1 MTTPYQSKYF
11 AYELTKQNSSHSIGR
26 LSQSLINATVDLNPH
41 QVEAALFAFRAPLE
55 RGAILADEVG
65 LGKTIEAGL
74 IISQLWAERK
84 RHILVIV
91 PPPLR
96 KQWNQELWEK
106 FYIPSIILES
116 KNFNEM
122 VRLGHK
128 NPFLQ
133 QDQIVITS
141 YQYAR
146 NKADMLQ
153 KVPWD
158 LIVFDEAHRMRN
170 VYKKSNKI
178 GRTLRAATA
187 GYPKILLT
195 ATPLQNSLMELYG
208 LISFIDPHI
217 FGDETTFR
225 RQFARSTKEMSE
237 IDFIDLKQR
246 IKPVCHRTLRR
257 QVTEYVNYT
266 QRIPITQ
273 EFMPTKAEWELYEKV
288 SAYLQ
293 REQLFAL
300 PTSQRALMTLVV
312 RKLLA
317 SSSFAISDTLL
328 SLIKRLEQLLMELER
343 GKTEIAAEHS
353 DVYADVDEFD
363 DTMEEWGEDEQPSY
377 IRELSLAE
385 MKHLVQKEKQE
396 LEEYY
401 SLAKSIKENSK
412 AEALLISLEK
422 GFEKLRMLGANE
434 KAVIFTESRRTQAYL
449 REFLERNGYAGKI
462 VLFNGENQDEQAK
475 QIYEQWLEK
484 HQHDDKITGSKTA
497 DIRAAL
503 VEYFKEQAS
512 IMIAT
517 ESASEGI
524 NLQFC
529 SLVVNY
535 DLPWNPQRI
544 EQRIGRCHRYGQKHD
559 VVVINFLNHKNE
571 ADKKVYE
578 ILSEKFR
585 LFEGVFGSSDE
596 VLGSLESGVDFENRI
611 QQIYQT
617 CRTAEEIEQAF
628 KNLQAELDEQIQ
640 LKMKETRMHLLE
652 NFDDEVREKLRDHY
666 HQTSLHL
673 NRMERY
679 LWNLSKYEGAREATF
694 DDETLSFVKEHETY
708 QMISQV
714 KKQDRPN
721 VHHYRFSHP
730 LAQKWIEQAKKRKLI
745 PKEITFRYSDYE
757 GKVSILERLIGK
769 EGWLSLELLHVES
782 LENEQHLVFS
792 AIDLEGEQLDQEMC
806 EKMFELPA
814 VEGEA
819 IELSESICNTL
830 RRISEGQQE
839 AILNEIMERASAYLD
854 SELEKLEKWSQDL
867 KNKLEKDI
875 DEMTVEIEHLKREAK
890 LTRNLAEKLEM
901 NKQIKELEK
910 KRNEMRRNLYDQQ
923 DEIDEQKDRL
933 FEEVEKKLE
942 QRTSTE
948 HLFTIKWRIV

>member
-1 MTTPYQSKYF
+1 MTTPYQSQYF
-11 AYELTKQNSSHSIGR
+11 AYELTRQHSSRSIGR

-84 RHILVIV
+84 RNILIIV

-122 VRLGHK
+122 VRSGHR

-146 NKADMLQ
+146 NKADMLR
-153 KVPWD
+153 KVNWD

-178 GRTLRAATA
+178 GRALRTATA
-187 GYPKILLT
+187 GCPKILLT

-225 RQFARSTKEMSE
+225 RQFARGAKEMSDA
-237 IDFIDLKQR
+237 DFLDLKRR

-273 EFMPTKAEWELYEKV
+273 EFMPTNNEWELYEKV

-317 SSSFAISDTLL
+317 SSSFAISDTLH
-328 SLIKRLEQLLMELER
+328 SLIKRLDQLLIELER
-343 GKTEIAAEHS
+343 GKLETAAGCF
-353 DVYADVDEFD
+353 DVYEDVDEFNE
-363 DTMEEWGEDEQPSY
+363 TMEEWEEEQSAHS
-377 IRELSLAE
+377 IDLSLNE
-385 MKHLVQKEKQE
+385 MKRLILQEKQE
-396 LEEYY
+396 LEQYY
-401 SLAKSIKENSK
+401 ALAKSIRENSK
-412 AEALLISLEK
+412 AEALLIALEK
-422 GFEKLRMLGANE
+422 GFEKLKMIGANE

-462 VLFNGENQDEQAK
+462 VLFNGKNEDEQSK
-475 QIYEQWLEK
+475 QIYAQWLEK
-484 HQHDDKITGSKTA
+484 HQHSDKITGSKTA
-497 DIRAAL
+497 DMRAAL

-544 EQRIGRCHRYGQKHD
+544 EQRIGRCHRYGQTHD

-596 VLGSLESGVDFENRI
+596 VLGALESGVDFEKRI

-628 KNLQAELDEQIQ
+628 KHLQAELDEQIQ

-666 HQTSLHL
+666 HQTNLHL

-679 LWNLSKYEGAREATF
+679 LWGLSKYEGAKEAIF
-694 DDETLSFVKEHETY
+694 DDETLSFTKDDETY
-708 QMISQV
+708 QMISQA
-714 KKQDRPN
+714 KKQDRSN

-730 LAQKWIEQAKKRKLI
+730 LAQKWIEQAKSRQLI

-757 GKVSILERLIGK
+757 GKVTILEQLIGK
-769 EGWLSLELLHVES
+769 EGWLSLDLLHVQS
-782 LENEQHLVFS
+782 LENEQHFIFS
-792 AIDLEGEQLDQEMC
+792 AIDLEGEQLDQEIC

-814 VEGEA
+814 VEGEE
-819 IELSESICNTL
+819 IELSESIGNTL
-830 RRISEGQQE
+830 QRISEAQQQS
-839 AILNEIMERASAYLD
+839 ILNDIMERTSTYLD
-854 SELEKLEKWSQDL
+854 AELEKLEKWSQDL

-875 DEMTVEIEHLKREAK
+875 DEMTVEIEYLKREAK
-890 LTRNLAEKLEM
+890 LTRNLAEKLGK

-933 FEEVEKKLE
+933 FEEVEKRLE

>member
-1 MTTPYQSKYF
+1 MTTPYQSQYF
-11 AYELTKQNSSHSIGR
+11 AYELTRQHSSHSIGR

-84 RHILVIV
+84 RSILIIV

-122 VRLGHK
+122 VRSGHR

-146 NKADMLQ
+146 NKADMLR
-153 KVPWD
+153 KVNWD

-178 GRTLRAATA
+178 GRALRTATA
-187 GYPKILLT
+187 GCPKILLT

-225 RQFARSTKEMSE
+225 RQFARGAKEMSDA
-237 IDFIDLKQR
+237 DFLDLKRR

-273 EFMPTKAEWELYEKV
+273 EFMPTNNEWELYEKV

-317 SSSFAISDTLL
+317 SSSFAISDTLH
-328 SLIKRLEQLLMELER
+328 SLIKRLDQLLIELER
-343 GKTEIAAEHS
+343 GKLETAAGCF
-353 DVYADVDEFD
+353 DVYEDVDEFNE
-363 DTMEEWGEDEQPSY
+363 TMEEWEEEQSAHS
-377 IRELSLAE
+377 IDLSLNE
-385 MKHLVQKEKQE
+385 MKRLILQEKQE
-396 LEEYY
+396 LEQYY
-401 SLAKSIKENSK
+401 ALAKSIRENSK
-412 AEALLISLEK
+412 AEALLIALEK
-422 GFEKLRMLGANE
+422 GFEKLKMIGANE

-462 VLFNGENQDEQAK
+462 VLFNGKNEDEQSK
-475 QIYEQWLEK
+475 QIYAQWLEK
-484 HQHDDKITGSKTA
+484 HQHSDKITGSKTA
-497 DIRAAL
+497 DMRAAL

-544 EQRIGRCHRYGQKHD
+544 EQRIGRCHRYGQTHD

-596 VLGSLESGVDFENRI
+596 VLGALESGVDFEKRI

-628 KNLQAELDEQIQ
+628 KHLQAELDEQIQ

-666 HQTSLHL
+666 HQTNLHL

-679 LWNLSKYEGAREATF
+679 LWGLSKYEGAKEAIF
-694 DDETLSFVKEHETY
+694 DDETLSFTKDDETY
-708 QMISQV
+708 QMISQA
-714 KKQDRPN
+714 KKQDRSN

-730 LAQKWIEQAKKRKLI
+730 LAQKWIEQTKSRQLI

-757 GKVSILERLIGK
+757 GKVTILEQLIGK
-769 EGWLSLELLHVES
+769 EGWLSLDLLHVQS
-782 LENEQHLVFS
+782 LENEQHFIFS
-792 AIDLEGEQLDQEMC
+792 AIDLEGEQLDQEIC

-814 VEGEA
+814 VEGEE
-819 IELSESICNTL
+819 IELSESIGNTL
-830 RRISEGQQE
+830 QRISEAQQQS
-839 AILNEIMERASAYLD
+839 ILNDIMERTSTYLD
-854 SELEKLEKWSQDL
+854 AELEKLEKWSQDL

-875 DEMTVEIEHLKREAK
+875 DEVTVEIEHLKREAK

-933 FEEVEKKLE
+933 FEEIEKKLE
-942 QRTSTE
+942 QRTKTE

>member
-1 MTTPYQSKYF
+1 MTTPYQSQYF
-11 AYELTKQNSSHSIGR
+11 AYELTRQHSSRSIGR

-84 RHILVIV
+84 RNILIIV

-106 FYIPSIILES
+106 FYISSIILES

-122 VRLGHK
+122 VQSGQR

-146 NKADMLQ
+146 NKADMLR
-153 KVPWD
+153 KVAWD

-178 GRTLRAATA
+178 GRALRTATA
-187 GYPKILLT
+187 GCPKVLLT
-195 ATPLQNSLMELYG
+195 ATLLQNSLMELYG

-225 RQFARSTKEMSE
+225 RQFARGAKEMSDA
-237 IDFIDLKQR
+237 DFLDLKRR

-273 EFMPTKAEWELYEKV
+273 EFMPTNNEWELYEKV
-288 SAYLQ
+288 STYLQ

-317 SSSFAISDTLL
+317 SSSFAISDTLY
-328 SLIKRLEQLLMELER
+328 SLIQRLEQLLKDLER
-343 GKTEIAAEHS
+343 GKLETAAECS
-353 DVYADVDEFD
+353 DVYEDVDEFSE
-363 DTMEEWGEDEQPSY
+363 TVEEWEEEEQP
-377 IRELSLAE
+377 IHNGLSFSE
-385 MKHLVQKEKQE
+385 MKQLVLQEKQE
-396 LEEYY
+396 LEQYY
-401 SLAKSIKENSK
+401 ELAKSIRENSK
-412 AEALLISLEK
+412 AEALLIALEK
-422 GFEKLRMLGANE
+422 GFEKLKMIGANE

-449 REFLERNGYAGKI
+449 CEFLERNGYAGKI
-462 VLFNGENQDEQAK
+462 VLFNGKNGDEQSK
-475 QIYEQWLEK
+475 QIYAQWLEK
-484 HQHDDKITGSKTA
+484 HQHSDKITGSKTA
-497 DIRAAL
+497 DMRAAL

-544 EQRIGRCHRYGQKHD
+544 EQRIGRCHRYGQTHD

-585 LFEGVFGSSDE
+585 LFEGVFGSSGE
-596 VLGSLESGVDFENRI
+596 VLGALESGVDFEKRI

-628 KNLQAELDEQIQ
+628 KQLQAELDEQIQ

-666 HQTSLHL
+666 HQTNLHL

-679 LWNLSKYEGAREATF
+679 LWGLSKYEGAKEAIF
-694 DDETLSFVKEHETY
+694 DDETLSFTKDDETY
-708 QMISQV
+708 QMISQA
-714 KKQDRPN
+714 KKQDRSN

-730 LAQKWIEQAKKRKLI
+730 LAQKWIEQAKSRQLI

-757 GKVSILERLIGK
+757 GKVTILEQLIGK
-769 EGWLSLELLHVES
+769 EGWLSLDLLHVQS
-782 LENEQHLVFS
+782 LENEQHFIFS
-792 AIDLEGEQLDQEMC
+792 AIDLEGEQLDQEIC

-814 VEGEA
+814 VEGEE
-819 IELSESICNTL
+819 IELSESIGNTL
-830 RRISEGQQE
+830 RRISKAQQQS
-839 AILNEIMERASAYLD
+839 ILNDIMERTSTYLD
-854 SELEKLEKWSQDL
+854 AELEKLEKWSQDL

-890 LTRNLAEKLEM
+890 LIRNLAEKLEM

-910 KRNEMRRNLYDQQ
+910 KRNDMRRSLYDQQ

-933 FEEVEKKLE
+933 FEEIEKKLE
-942 QRTSTE
+942 QRTATE

>member
-1 MTTPYQSKYF
+1 MTTPYQSQYF
-11 AYELTKQNSSHSIGR
+11 AYELTRQHSSRSIGR

-84 RHILVIV
+84 RNILIIV

-122 VRLGHK
+122 VRSGHR

-146 NKADMLQ
+146 NKADMLR
-153 KVPWD
+153 KVNWD

-178 GRTLRAATA
+178 GRALRTATA
-187 GYPKILLT
+187 GCPKILLT

-225 RQFARSTKEMSE
+225 RQFARGAKEMSDA
-237 IDFIDLKQR
+237 DFLDLKRR

-273 EFMPTKAEWELYEKV
+273 EFMPTNNEWELYEKV

-317 SSSFAISDTLL
+317 SSSFAISDTLH
-328 SLIKRLEQLLMELER
+328 SLIKRLDQLLIELER
-343 GKTEIAAEHS
+343 GKLETAAGCF
-353 DVYADVDEFD
+353 DVYEDVDEFNE
-363 DTMEEWGEDEQPSY
+363 TMEEWEEEQSAHS
-377 IRELSLAE
+377 IDLSLNE
-385 MKHLVQKEKQE
+385 MKRLILQEKQE
-396 LEEYY
+396 LEQYY
-401 SLAKSIKENSK
+401 ALAKSIRENSK
-412 AEALLISLEK
+412 AEALLIALEK
-422 GFEKLRMLGANE
+422 GFEKLKMIGANE

-462 VLFNGENQDEQAK
+462 VLFNGKNEDEQSK
-475 QIYEQWLEK
+475 QIYAQWLEK
-484 HQHDDKITGSKTA
+484 HQHSDKITGSKTA
-497 DIRAAL
+497 DMRAAL

-544 EQRIGRCHRYGQKHD
+544 EQRIGRCHRYGQTHD

-596 VLGSLESGVDFENRI
+596 VLGALESGVDFEKRI

-628 KNLQAELDEQIQ
+628 KHLQAELDEQIQ

-666 HQTSLHL
+666 HQTNLHL

-679 LWNLSKYEGAREATF
+679 LWGLSKYEGAKEAIF
-694 DDETLSFVKEHETY
+694 DDETLSFTKDDETY
-708 QMISQV
+708 QMISQA
-714 KKQDRPN
+714 KKQDRSN

-730 LAQKWIEQAKKRKLI
+730 LAQKWIEQAKSRQLI

-757 GKVSILERLIGK
+757 GKVTILEQLIGK
-769 EGWLSLELLHVES
+769 EGWLSLDLLHVQS
-782 LENEQHLVFS
+782 LENEQHFIFS
-792 AIDLEGEQLDQEMC
+792 AIDLEGEQLDQEIC

-814 VEGEA
+814 VEGEE
-819 IELSESICNTL
+819 IELSESIGNTL
-830 RRISEGQQE
+830 QRISEAQQQS
-839 AILNEIMERASAYLD
+839 ILNDIMERTSTYLD
-854 SELEKLEKWSQDL
+854 AELEKLEKWSQDL

-875 DEMTVEIEHLKREAK
+875 DEVTVEIEYLKREAK
-890 LTRNLAEKLEM
+890 LTRNLAEKLGK

-933 FEEVEKKLE
+933 FEEVEKRLE

>member
-1 MTTPYQSKYF
+1 MTTPYQSQYF
-11 AYELTKQNSSHSIGR
+11 AYELTRQHSSRSIGR

-84 RHILVIV
+84 RNILIIV

-122 VRLGHK
+122 VRSGHR

-146 NKADMLQ
+146 NKADMLR
-153 KVPWD
+153 KVNWD

-178 GRTLRAATA
+178 GRALRTATA
-187 GYPKILLT
+187 GCPKILLT

-225 RQFARSTKEMSE
+225 RQFARGAKEMSDA
-237 IDFIDLKQR
+237 DFLDLKRR

-273 EFMPTKAEWELYEKV
+273 EFMPTNNEWELYEKV

-317 SSSFAISDTLL
+317 SSSFAISDTLH
-328 SLIKRLEQLLMELER
+328 SLIKRLDQLLIELER
-343 GKTEIAAEHS
+343 GKLETAAGCF
-353 DVYADVDEFD
+353 DVYEDVDEFNE
-363 DTMEEWGEDEQPSY
+363 TMEEWEEEQSAHS
-377 IRELSLAE
+377 IDLSLNE
-385 MKHLVQKEKQE
+385 MKRLILQEKQE
-396 LEEYY
+396 LEQYY
-401 SLAKSIKENSK
+401 ALAKSIRENSK
-412 AEALLISLEK
+412 AEALLIALEK
-422 GFEKLRMLGANE
+422 GFEKLKMIGANE

-462 VLFNGENQDEQAK
+462 VLFNGKNEDEQSK
-475 QIYEQWLEK
+475 QIYAQWLEK
-484 HQHDDKITGSKTA
+484 HQHSDKITGSKTA
-497 DIRAAL
+497 DMRAAL

-544 EQRIGRCHRYGQKHD
+544 EQRIGRCHRYGQTHD

-596 VLGSLESGVDFENRI
+596 VLGALESGVDFEKRI

-628 KNLQAELDEQIQ
+628 KHLQAELDEQIQ

-666 HQTSLHL
+666 HQTNLHL

-679 LWNLSKYEGAREATF
+679 LWGLSKYEGAKEAIF
-694 DDETLSFVKEHETY
+694 DDETLSFTKDDETY
-708 QMISQV
+708 QMISQA
-714 KKQDRPN
+714 KKQDRSN

-730 LAQKWIEQAKKRKLI
+730 LAQKWIEQAKSRQLI

-757 GKVSILERLIGK
+757 GKVTILEQLIGK
-769 EGWLSLELLHVES
+769 EGWLSLDLLHVQS
-782 LENEQHLVFS
+782 LENEQHFIFS
-792 AIDLEGEQLDQEMC
+792 AIDLEGEQLDQEIC

-814 VEGEA
+814 VEGEE
-819 IELSESICNTL
+819 IELSESIGNTL
-830 RRISEGQQE
+830 QRISEAQQQS
-839 AILNEIMERASAYLD
+839 ILNDIMERTSTYLD
-854 SELEKLEKWSQDL
+854 AELEKLEKWSQDL

-875 DEMTVEIEHLKREAK
+875 DEVTVEIEHLKREAK

-910 KRNEMRRNLYDQQ
+910 KRNEMRRSLYDQQ

-933 FEEVEKKLE
+933 FEEIEKKLE
-942 QRTSTE
+942 QRTKTE

>member
-1 MTTPYQSKYF
+1 MTTPYQSQYF
-11 AYELTKQNSSHSIGR
+11 AYELTRQHSSHSIGR

-84 RHILVIV
+84 RSILIIV

-122 VRLGHK
+122 VRSGHR

-146 NKADMLQ
+146 NKADMLR
-153 KVPWD
+153 KVNWD

-178 GRTLRAATA
+178 GRALRTATA
-187 GYPKILLT
+187 GCPKILLT

-225 RQFARSTKEMSE
+225 RQFARGAKEMSDA
-237 IDFIDLKQR
+237 DFLDLKRR

-273 EFMPTKAEWELYEKV
+273 EFMPTNNEWELYEKV

-317 SSSFAISDTLL
+317 SSSFAISDTLH
-328 SLIKRLEQLLMELER
+328 SLIKRLDQLLIELER
-343 GKTEIAAEHS
+343 GKLETAAGCF
-353 DVYADVDEFD
+353 DVYEDVDEFNE
-363 DTMEEWGEDEQPSY
+363 TMEEWEEEQSAHS
-377 IRELSLAE
+377 IDLSLNE
-385 MKHLVQKEKQE
+385 MKRLILQEKQE
-396 LEEYY
+396 LEQYY
-401 SLAKSIKENSK
+401 ALAKSIRENSK
-412 AEALLISLEK
+412 AEALLIALEK
-422 GFEKLRMLGANE
+422 GFEKLKMIGANE

-462 VLFNGENQDEQAK
+462 VLFNGKNEDEQSK
-475 QIYEQWLEK
+475 QIYAQWLEK
-484 HQHDDKITGSKTA
+484 HQHSDKITGSKTA
-497 DIRAAL
+497 DMRAAL

-544 EQRIGRCHRYGQKHD
+544 EQRIGRCHRYGQTHD

-596 VLGSLESGVDFENRI
+596 VLGALESGVDFEKRI

-628 KNLQAELDEQIQ
+628 KHLQAELDEQIQ

-666 HQTSLHL
+666 HQTNLHL

-679 LWNLSKYEGAREATF
+679 LWGLSKYEGAKEAIF
-694 DDETLSFVKEHETY
+694 DDETLSFTKDDETY
-708 QMISQV
+708 QMISQA
-714 KKQDRPN
+714 KKQDRSN

-730 LAQKWIEQAKKRKLI
+730 LAQKWIEQAKSRQLI

-757 GKVSILERLIGK
+757 GKVTILEQLIGK
-769 EGWLSLELLHVES
+769 EGWLSLDLLHVQS
-782 LENEQHLVFS
+782 LENEQHFIFS
-792 AIDLEGEQLDQEMC
+792 AIDLEGEQLDQEIC

-814 VEGEA
+814 VEGEE
-819 IELSESICNTL
+819 IELSESIGNTL
-830 RRISEGQQE
+830 QRISEAQQQS
-839 AILNEIMERASAYLD
+839 ILNDIMERTSTYLD
-854 SELEKLEKWSQDL
+854 AELEKLEKWSQDL

-875 DEMTVEIEHLKREAK
+875 DEVTVEIEHLKREAK

-910 KRNEMRRNLYDQQ
+910 KRNEMRRSLYDQQ

-933 FEEVEKKLE
+933 FEEIEKKLE
-942 QRTSTE
+942 QRTATE

>member
-1 MTTPYQSKYF
+1 MTTPYQSQYF
-11 AYELTKQNSSHSIGR
+11 AYELTRQHSSHSIGR

-84 RHILVIV
+84 RSILIIV

-122 VRLGHK
+122 VRSGHR

-146 NKADMLQ
+146 NKADMLR
-153 KVPWD
+153 KVNWD

-178 GRTLRAATA
+178 GRALRTATA
-187 GYPKILLT
+187 GCPKILLT

-225 RQFARSTKEMSE
+225 RQFARGAKEMSDA
-237 IDFIDLKQR
+237 DFLDLKRR

-273 EFMPTKAEWELYEKV
+273 EFMPTNNEWELYEKV

-317 SSSFAISDTLL
+317 SSSFAISDTLH
-328 SLIKRLEQLLMELER
+328 SLIKRLDQLLIELER
-343 GKTEIAAEHS
+343 GKLETAAGCF
-353 DVYADVDEFD
+353 DVYEDVDEFNE
-363 DTMEEWGEDEQPSY
+363 TMEEWEEEQSAHS
-377 IRELSLAE
+377 IDLSLNE
-385 MKHLVQKEKQE
+385 MKRLILQEKQE
-396 LEEYY
+396 LEQYY
-401 SLAKSIKENSK
+401 ALAKSIRENSK
-412 AEALLISLEK
+412 AEALLIALEK
-422 GFEKLRMLGANE
+422 GFEKLKMIGANE

-462 VLFNGENQDEQAK
+462 VLFNGKNEDEQSK
-475 QIYEQWLEK
+475 QIYAQWLEK
-484 HQHDDKITGSKTA
+484 HQHSDKITGSKTA
-497 DIRAAL
+497 DMRAAL

-544 EQRIGRCHRYGQKHD
+544 EQRIGRCHRYGQTHD

-596 VLGSLESGVDFENRI
+596 VLGALESGVDFEKRI

-628 KNLQAELDEQIQ
+628 KHLQAELDEQIQ

-666 HQTSLHL
+666 HQTNLHL

-679 LWNLSKYEGAREATF
+679 LWGLSKYEGAKEAIF
-694 DDETLSFVKEHETY
+694 DDETLSFTKDDETY
-708 QMISQV
+708 QMISQA
-714 KKQDRPN
+714 KKQDRSN

-730 LAQKWIEQAKKRKLI
+730 LAQKWIEQAKSRQLI

-757 GKVSILERLIGK
+757 GKVTILEQLIGK
-769 EGWLSLELLHVES
+769 EGWLSLDLLHVQS
-782 LENEQHLVFS
+782 LENEQHFIFS
-792 AIDLEGEQLDQEMC
+792 AIDLEGEQLDQEIC

-814 VEGEA
+814 VEGEE
-819 IELSESICNTL
+819 IELSESIGNTL
-830 RRISEGQQE
+830 QRISEAQQQS
-839 AILNEIMERASAYLD
+839 ILNDIMERTSTYLD
-854 SELEKLEKWSQDL
+854 AELEKLEKWSQDL

-875 DEMTVEIEHLKREAK
+875 DEVTVEIEHLKREAK

-910 KRNEMRRNLYDQQ
+910 KRNEMRRSLYDQQ

-933 FEEVEKKLE
+933 FEEIEKKLE
-942 QRTSTE
+942 QRTKTE